1 MLSILTVQQYS
12 QSHMSR
18 NEIHQD
24 QEYTILRMDR
34 DCHHTVTVVKTAP
47 LLTPQS
53 HLTNHRVSYNTS
65 TTSISYKNSLHTQHK
80 SHQFQRKFKMKCHA
94 FNLSKKEA
102 FITMLTFLQIK
113 LSIHRQSIMHGEKA
127 VKCTYYMKQ
136 NYCYHLNNYKPEC
149 HECANI

>member
-1 MLSILTVQQYS
+1 
-12 QSHMSR
+12 
-18 NEIHQD
+18 
-24 QEYTILRMDR
+24 MDR

-113 LSIHRQSIMHGEKA
+113 FIYSQAEYHAWGKGREMYILDEVELLLSS
-127 VKCTYYMKQ
+127 KQ
-136 NYCYHLNNYKPEC
+136 L
-149 HECANI
+149 